1 MSISLEKGQKISLTK
16 ENPSLD
22 KIVVGLGWDVNAHR
36 GFFGSNFD
44 LDASCFCLNESGKVS
59 TSKDF
64 VYFGNKKNS
73 NKSVI
78 HTGDNLTGAGDG
90 DDEQIIVNLKSV
102 PDSIVRIVF
111 AVNIYRGK
119 ERSQTFGKVNNAF
132 IRVVNSSDNSEMCRY
147 NLGKD
152 FKDETAVI
160 FGEIYRNNGEWKFN
174 AVGSG
179 SDDFGNIKRQFG
191 A

>member
-90 DDEQIIVNLKSV
+90 DDEQIIVNLKSIPNNIERV
-102 PDSIVRIVF
+102 VF
-111 AVNIYRGK
+111 TVNIYSAKSRG
-119 ERSQTFGKVNNAF
+119 QNFGKVNNAF
-132 IRVVNSSDNSEMCRY
+132 IRIVDAKKNTEMCRY

-152 FKDETAVI
+152 FKDETAVV

-174 AVGSG
+174 AIGSG
-179 SDDFGNIKRQFG
+179 SNNFDDIRVRFG

>member
-1 MSISLEKGQKISLTK
+1 
-16 ENPSLD
+16 
-22 KIVVGLGWDVNAHR
+22 
-36 GFFGSNFD
+36 
-44 LDASCFCLNESGKVS
+44 
-59 TSKDF
+59 
-64 VYFGNKKNS
+64 
-73 NKSVI
+73 
-78 HTGDNLTGAGDG
+78 
-90 DDEQIIVNLKSV
+90 
-102 PDSIVRIVF
+102 
-111 AVNIYRGK
+111 
-119 ERSQTFGKVNNAF
+119 
-132 IRVVNSSDNSEMCRY
+132 MCRY

>member
-22 KIVVGLGWDVNAHR
+22 KIVVGLGWDVNVHR

-44 LDASCFCLNESGKVS
+44 LDASCFCLNES
-59 TSKDF
+59 
-64 VYFGNKKNS
+64 GNKKNS

-119 ERSQTFGKVNNAF
+119 ERNQTFGKVNNAF
-132 IRVVNSSDNSEMCRY
+132 IRVVNSSNNTEMCRY

-179 SDDFGNIKRQFG
+179 SNDFKNIINQFG